1 MEFTRARRAAR
12 VVGLAAVA
20 LAIAVPSATARPKHE
35 AVDVQLLGINDF
47 HGQLEPGTGSGGRIG
62 PAPVEGQPPRHV
74 DAGGAEYLATHIR
87 NLEQANPNSLVVS
100 AGDLIGASPL
110 LSAAFHDEPTIEAM
124 NTIGLDLNAV
134 GNHEF
139 DEGGTELLR
148 MQRGGCHPTD
158 GCRGGHD
165 FAGANFKFLAA
176 NVVDKD
182 TGRPLF
188 RPYAIKRFDRAKV
201 GFIGLTL
208 KGTPLIVSPAGIA
221 NLRFLDEAQTINR
234 YARVLKRRHHVKAI
248 VVLLHEGGTPSNSLL
263 PSTVNACIGVD
274 DPIGDP
280 IVNIVRHT
288 TKAVDLFMT
297 GHTHQAY
304 NCVIDDRPV
313 TSASSQGR
321 LLTDVDLRIGRSGD
335 VVQVSADNR
344 IITRDVPKAGDISD
358 LIAHYR
364 ALLAPIADAVVGRA
378 AAVINREP
386 DASGESPLGNLIADA
401 QLAATDGPS
410 EGAAV
415 AAFMN
420 PGGVRA
426 DVQPGDITYSKAFDV
441 QPFANILTTV
451 TLTGRQLWSVLQQQ
465 WCDGPVAILL
475 PSKTVHY
482 TWDPSRVASACTT
495 NPVTALTIGGV
506 AVPDDDST
514 SYRITVNNFLA
525 DGGDGFSALTGGTDR
540 LGGLNDLDAL
550 VDYLEPTL
558 APGAAIG
565 PPALDRIDTVG

>member
-1 MEFTRARRAAR
+1 MDFTRARRGAR
-12 VVGLAAVA
+12 VVGLAAAA
-20 LAIAVPSATARPKHE
+20 LAIAVPSAVARPKQ
-35 AVDVQLLGINDF
+35 VDVQLLGINDF
-47 HGQLEPGTGSGGRIG
+47 HGQLEPGTGSSGRIG

-87 NLEQANPNSLVVS
+87 ALEKGNRNSLVVS

-124 NTIGLDLNAV
+124 NDIGLDLNAV

-158 GCRGGHD
+158 GCKGGHR
-165 FAGANFKFLAA
+165 FAGAKFKFLAA

-188 RPYAIKRFDRAKV
+188 RPYAIKRFQGAKV

-234 YARVLKRRHHVKAI
+234 YARVLRRRHHVEAI

-274 DPIGDP
+274 DPLGDP
-280 IVNIVRHT
+280 IVNIVRNT

-313 TSASSQGR
+313 TSAASQGR

-335 VVQVSADNR
+335 VTQVSADNR
-344 IITRDVPKAGDISD
+344 IITRDVAKDSDVSD
-358 LIAHYR
+358 LIAHYK
-364 ALLAPIADAVVGRA
+364 ALVAPISDRLVGRA
-378 AAVINREP
+378 SAVLNRTA
-386 DASGESPLGNLIADA
+386 DASGENPLGNLIADA
-401 QLAATDGPS
+401 QLASTDGPS

-426 DVQPGDITYSKAFDV
+426 DVQPGDITYGEAFDV

-451 TLTGRQLWSVLQQQ
+451 TLTGRQLWSALQQQ

-482 TWDPSRVASACTT
+482 TWDRTRVAGACAT
-495 NPVTALTIGGV
+495 NPVTELTINGL
-506 AVPDDDST
+506 AVPNDDT
-514 SYRITVNNFLA
+514 ASYRITVNNFLA
-525 DGGDGFSALTGGTDR
+525 DGGDGFSALMGGTDR
-540 LGGLNDLDAL
+540 LGGQNDLDAL
-550 VDYLEPTL
+550 VDYLAPTL